1 MKQNRHYIVKNGFR
15 NRVVRLFKT
24 PNIMLPTTLLVLTL
38 LGLLFWFDQKAE
50 AGGVVL
56 ANLPTLVNL
65 EIDKSNLSGEN
76 LEFMVQLEKR
86 IKAVPD
92 KKVKEDLINLFN
104 ESNKEM
110 TEMAKRFKDLDDDKI
125 ATIKEIIGTDEKGIR
140 SIVQKQGQTIAKLV
154 EKLEARGEDMSVR
167 AQVSRWQERNK
178 VTIEKI
184 KSKNK
189 SALGDLEPLE
199 IRLNSPMT
207 PANTF
212 TAGGSEFYIPRP
224 EFENG
229 ATEIVRAQPTFWDY
243 VTKGRTSSAVYVWV
257 NKKNPEGAA
266 GFIGPGVAKPGISLE
281 LESEVSKAKK
291 VAASDKIAIELLDD
305 VEGFA
310 SYVEQE
316 LRFQVDKKTNTEL
329 MSGVE
334 SSTNIPGIQTL
345 SVPYSLVGVQTDNPN
360 NWDCLVA
367 NEAQLRAGNLSGV
380 VTHFVSPVDRANMRL
395 TKAISQ
401 GQLFVP
407 ALPDGV
413 IVEDNN
419 IAVGY
424 VQSAIL
430 QYFNVKI
437 YKDYTVS
444 FGLENDD
451 FTKNLVTAV
460 GERRLHVYMK
470 ENHTGAFIYD
480 TFVNIKA
487 GIAVG

>member
-1 MKQNRHYIVKNGFR
+1 MKQNKHFLVRDGFR
-15 NRVVRLFKT
+15 DRVVRLFQ
-24 PNIMLPTTLLVLTL
+24 LPTIKLGAGLCVVALI
-38 LGLLFWFDQKAE
+38 GLLFWFDRNAE
-50 AGGVVL
+50 ASGVMT
-56 ANLPTLVNL
+56 ANLPALVNL
-65 EIDKSNLSGEN
+65 EIDKTNLTGEN
-76 LEFMVQLEKR
+76 LEFMTQLEKR

-92 KKVKEDLINLFN
+92 KKVKEELIALFN

-110 TEMAKRFKDLDDDKI
+110 VEMAKRFKDLDDDKI
-125 ATIKEIIGTDEKGIR
+125 NVIKEIIGTDDKGIR
-140 SIVQKQGQTIAKLV
+140 SIVQKQGEAIAKLV
-154 EKLEARGEDMSVR
+154 EKLNSRPEDMSVR
-167 AQVSRWQERNK
+167 GQVRAWTERNK
-178 VTIEKI
+178 ATIEKI

-189 SALGDLEPLE
+189 AALADLEPLE

-212 TAGGSEFYIPRP
+212 TAGASENYIPRP
-224 EFENG
+224 EFESG
-229 ATEIVRAQPTFWDY
+229 ATEIVRLQPTFWDY
-243 VTKGRTSSAVYVWV
+243 LTKGRTSSAVYVWV

-316 LRFQVDKKTNTEL
+316 LRYQVDFKTNTTL
-329 MSGVE
+329 MTGVE
-334 SSTNIPGIQTL
+334 SSTVPAGIQTL

-367 NEAQLRAGNLSGV
+367 NEAQLRAGNLIGA
-380 VTHFVSPVDRANMRL
+380 VTHFLNPVDRANMRL

-419 IAVGY
+419 IPVGS

-430 QYFNVKI
+430 QYYNVKI

-470 ENHTGAFIYD
+470 ENHTGAFIFD

-487 GIAVG
+487 GIAVA